1 MKKVFASILC
11 GVLFLSAQA
20 QEKWANQVLF
30 TVADDTVRAD
40 EYMAVYNKNRD
51 IGEDIDPKTPLE
63 YLDLYINFKLKVHDA
78 KELGKDTMPNFL
90 REFRNYR
97 EQLVKPYLSDKDVTN
112 ELVRE
117 AYTRMKFDIRASHI
131 MVKLDKSP
139 SPEDT
144 LVAYNK
150 ALSIRNK
157 IVKDGMSF
165 EALAASSDDTYSAQ
179 RQGDLGFFT
188 VFDMVYPFESAAY
201 TTRMGEISMPVR
213 SQYGYHLVKPTDK
226 RAARGKVTVAHIML
240 IDNDKTTDEQRADV
254 KTKIEEIYSKLEAGE
269 EFETLVRQYSEDKTS
284 IPRGG
289 QLDPFGINKMYPEFE
304 DAAFAITEIGNY
316 TKPVKTPVGWH
327 IIKLIKKDEE
337 LGFEKV
343 QSEIKSKVERDIR
356 AQQSEVSVMKRIKQD
371 YNFKEYPQL
380 YKKAFAQVDEE
391 SYNKGEWKIKKL
403 KNGDVV
409 LFSFDNKEYTIK
421 DFLTFLE
428 SSQTKFR
435 RGSTLDSKL
444 YKAIKEYAD
453 GELLAYEKSRLST
466 KYPEFRLLE
475 REYFEGILLFDLTE
489 EKVWRQAMS
498 DTSGLKA
505 FFAMNGDKYQWPTR
519 YQSYKVDA
527 SSKKI
532 AKKAVKLLKKGKLV
546 AEVLAELNEDSKLDL
561 AIDSGLYSSEE
572 LNLTSVKEMSKAG
585 KSDIEVQNDRYIQAY
600 VLNIEAPRAKTF
612 EESKGKV
619 ISDYQEYLEAQWL
632 EDLKLKYP
640 VQVNQ
645 TVLDKVVSELE

>member
-1 MKKVFASILC
+1 MKKVFVSIFC

-20 QEKWANQVLF
+20 QEKWTDQVLF
-30 TVADDTVRAD
+30 TVADDTVKAD

-117 AYTRMKFDIRASHI
+117 AYTRMKYDIRASHI
-131 MVKLDKSP
+131 MVKLEKNASP
-139 SPEDT
+139 DDT
-144 LVAYNK
+144 LEAYNK

-157 IVKDGMSF
+157 IVKDGMAF
-165 EALAASSDDTYSAQ
+165 ESLAASSDDTYSAK
-179 RQGDLGFFT
+179 REGDLGFFT
-188 VFDMVYPFESAAY
+188 VFDMVYPFETAAY

-226 RAARGKVTVAHIML
+226 RDARGKVTVAHIML
-240 IDNDKTTDEQRADV
+240 IDNDKTTDEQRENV
-254 KTKIEEIYSKLEAGE
+254 KTKIDEIYSKLEAGE

-284 IPRGG
+284 IPRAG

-304 DAAFAITEIGNY
+304 DAAFGLSEVGTYSEPI
-316 TKPVKTPVGWH
+316 KTPVGWH

-337 LGFEKV
+337 LAFEKV
-343 QSEIKSKVERDIR
+343 QSEIKAKVERDIR

-371 YNFKEYPQL
+371 YKFKEYPQR

-391 SYNKGEWKIKKL
+391 SYNKGEWEISKL
-403 KNGDVV
+403 KNADLV
-409 LFSFDNKEYTIK
+409 LFSFANKEYTIK
-421 DFLTFLE
+421 DFLSFLE
-428 SSQTKFR
+428 KSQTKFR
-435 RGSTLDSKL
+435 RGRTLDSKL

-453 GELLAYEKSRLST
+453 NELLAYEKGRLAE

-489 EKVWRQAMS
+489 EMVWRKAMA

-505 FFAMNGDKYQWPTR
+505 FFAMHAEKYQWPTR
-519 YQSYKVDA
+519 YQAYQVDA
-527 SSKKI
+527 STKKI
-532 AKKAVKLLKKGKLV
+532 CKKATKLLKKDKLMS
-546 AEVLAELNEDSKLDL
+546 EILSELNQESKLDL
-561 AIDSGLYSSEE
+561 AIDSGLYTAEE
-572 LNLTSVKEMSKAG
+572 LDLETIVEINEAG
-585 KSDIEVQNDRYIQAY
+585 KSDIEVKNDRYIQAY
-600 VLNIEAPRAKTF
+600 VINIEQPRAKTF
-612 EESKGKV
+612 EEAKGKV
-619 ISDYQEYLEAQWL
+619 ISDYQEFLEEQWL
-632 EDLKLKYP
+632 ETLKLKYE
-640 VQVNQ
+640 VNVNQ
-645 TVLDKVVSELE
+645 EVLDKVVSELE

>member
-1 MKKVFASILC
+1 MKKVFASIFC
-11 GVLFLSAQA
+11 GLLFISAQA
-20 QEKWANQVLF
+20 QEKWADQVLF
-30 TVADDTVRAD
+30 TVADDTVKAD

-63 YLDLYINFKLKVHDA
+63 YLDLYINFKLKVHNA

-117 AYTRMKFDIRASHI
+117 AYTRMKYDIRASHI
-131 MVKLDKSP
+131 MVKLEKNASP
-139 SPEDT
+139 QDT
-144 LVAYNK
+144 LEAYNK

-165 EALAASSDDTYSAQ
+165 ESMAAGSDDTYSAK
-179 RQGDLGFFT
+179 REGDLGFFT
-188 VFDMVYPFESAAY
+188 VFDMVYPFETAAY
-201 TTRMGEISMPVR
+201 TTRIGEISMPVR

-226 RAARGKVTVAHIML
+226 RDARGKVTVSHIML
-240 IDNDKTTDEQRADV
+240 IDNDKTTDEQRANV
-254 KTKIEEIYSKLEAGE
+254 KTKIDEIYSKLEAGE

-304 DAAFAITEIGNY
+304 DAAFAITEIGTY
-316 TKPVKTPVGWH
+316 SKPIKTPVGWH
-327 IIKLIKKDEE
+327 IIKLVKKDEE
-337 LGFEKV
+337 LAFEKV
-343 QSEIKSKVERDIR
+343 QTELKAKVERDIR

-371 YNFKEYPQL
+371 YNFKEYPQR

-391 SYNKGEWKIKKL
+391 SYNKGEWEIKNL
-403 KNGDVV
+403 KNGDLV
-409 LFSFDNKEYTIK
+409 LFSFDGKDYTLK
-421 DFLTFLE
+421 DFLSFLE

-453 GELLAYEKSRLST
+453 NELLNYEKSRLAE

-489 EKVWRQAMS
+489 EMVWRKAMS

-505 FFAMNGDKYQWPTR
+505 FFAMNAENYQWPTR
-519 YQSYKVDA
+519 YQAYQVDA

-532 AKKAVKLLKKGKLV
+532 CKKATKLLKKDKLMS
-546 AEVLAELNEDSKLDL
+546 EILIELNEDSKLDL
-561 AIDSGLYSSEE
+561 AIDSGLYTAQEMDLESISEMDE
-572 LNLTSVKEMSKAG
+572 PG
-585 KSDIEVQNDRYIQAY
+585 KSDIEVKNDRYIQAY

-612 EESKGKV
+612 EEAKGKV
-619 ISDYQEYLEAQWL
+619 ISDYQEFLEEQWL
-632 EDLKLKYP
+632 EDLKLKYS
-640 VQVNQ
+640 VDVNQ
-645 TVLDKVVSELE
+645 AVLDKVVSELE

>member
-498 DTSGLKA
+498 DTNGLKA

>member
-1 MKKVFASILC
+1 MKKVFVSIFC
-11 GVLFLSAQA
+11 VVLFLSAQA
-20 QEKWANQVLF
+20 QEKSANQVLF
-30 TVADDTVRAD
+30 TVVNDTVKAD
-40 EYMAVYNKNRD
+40 EYKAVYNKNRD

-117 AYTRMKFDIRASHI
+117 AYTRMKHDVKASHI
-131 MVKLDKSP
+131 MVKLDKNP
-139 SPEDT
+139 SPDDT

-157 IVKDGMSF
+157 IVKDGISF
-165 EALAASSDDTYSAQ
+165 ESLAASSDDTYSAK
-179 RQGDLGFFT
+179 RVGDLGFFT
-188 VFDMVYPFESAAY
+188 VFGMVYPFETAAY
-201 TTRMGEISMPVR
+201 TTRMGELSMPVR

-226 RAARGKVTVAHIML
+226 REARGKVTVAHIML
-240 IDNDKTTDEQRADV
+240 IDNDKTTDEERENV
-254 KTKIEEIYSKLEAGE
+254 KTRIDEIFAKLDAGE
-269 EFETLVRQYSEDKTS
+269 EFETLVRQYSDDKTS

-304 DAAFAITEIGNY
+304 NTSFGLESLGDYSQPI
-316 TKPVKTPVGWH
+316 KTPVGWH
-327 IIKLIKKDEE
+327 ILKLIKKDEKLSFENVQAE
-337 LGFEKV
+337 LKG
-343 QSEIKSKVERDIR
+343 KVERDVR

-371 YNFKEYPQL
+371 YSFKEFPKL
-380 YKKAFAQVDEE
+380 YQKAFKQVNEE
-391 SYNKGEWKIKKL
+391 SYNKGEWKVENIK
-403 KNGDVV
+403 NADVV
-409 LFSFDNKEYTIK
+409 LFSFADKSYTVK

-428 SSQTKFR
+428 ISQTKFR
-435 RGSTLDSKL
+435 RGNTLDSKL

-453 GELLAYEKSRLST
+453 GELLSYEKSRLSI

-489 EKVWRQAMS
+489 EKVWRKAMS

-505 FFAMNGDKYQWPTR
+505 FFEMNTANYQWPTR
-519 YQSYKVDA
+519 YQAYKVDA

-532 AKKAVKLLKKGKLV
+532 CKKAIKLLKKNKLQADV
-546 AEVLAELNEDSKLDL
+546 INTLTENSKLDL
-561 AIDSGLYSSEE
+561 AIDSGLYTATELELSSINEINE
-572 LNLTSVKEMSKAG
+572 PG
-585 KSDIEVQNDRYIQAY
+585 KTDIEVQNDRYMQGLI
-600 VLNIEAPRAKTF
+600 LNIEAPRAKTF
-612 EESKGKV
+612 DEAKGKV

-632 EDLKLKYP
+632 EDLELKYP
-640 VQVNQ
+640 VKVNQ
-645 TVLDKVVSELE
+645 DVLDKVVSELE

>member
-30 TVADDTVRAD
+30 TVADDTVKAD

-117 AYTRMKFDIRASHI
+117 AYTRMKYDIRASHI

-144 LVAYNK
+144 LAAYNK

-165 EALAASSDDTYSAQ
+165 ESLAASSDDTYSAQ

-201 TTRMGEISMPVR
+201 TTRLGEISMPVR

-226 RAARGKVTVAHIML
+226 REARGKVTVAHIML

-254 KTKIEEIYSKLEAGE
+254 KTKIDEIYSKLEAGE

-304 DAAFAITEIGNY
+304 DAAFAISEIGDY
-316 TKPVKTPVGWH
+316 SKPVKTPVGWH
-327 IIKLIKKDEE
+327 ILKLIKKDEE

-343 QSEIKSKVERDIR
+343 QSEIKAKVERDIR

-380 YKKAFAQVDEE
+380 YKKAFSQVEEE
-391 SYNKGEWKIKKL
+391 SYNKGEWKIKNL
-403 KNGDVV
+403 KNGDLV
-409 LFSFDNKEYTIK
+409 LFSFAKKEYTIK

-428 SSQTKFR
+428 ESQTKFR
-435 RGSTLDSKL
+435 RGSSLDSKL

-505 FFAMNGDKYQWPTR
+505 FFAMNADKYQWPTR

-527 SSKKI
+527 YSKKI
-532 AKKAVKLLKKGKLV
+532 AKKAVKLLKKGKLE

-561 AIDSGLYSSEE
+561 AIDSGLYTSEE
-572 LNLTSVKEMSKAG
+572 LNLASVKEMSKAG

-600 VLNIEAPRAKTF
+600 VINIEAPRAKTF
-612 EESKGKV
+612 EEAKGKV

-640 VQVNQ
+640 VKVNQ

>member
-1 MKKVFASILC
+1 MKKVFASIFC

-20 QEKWANQVLF
+20 QEKLADQVLF
-30 TVADDTVRAD
+30 TVADDTVKAD

-63 YLDLYINFKLKVHDA
+63 YLDLYINFKLKVHNA

-117 AYTRMKFDIRASHI
+117 AYTRMKYDIRASHI
-131 MVKLDKSP
+131 MVKLEKNA

-144 LVAYNK
+144 LEAYNK

-165 EALAASSDDTYSAQ
+165 ESLAASSDDTYSAK
-179 RQGDLGFFT
+179 REGDLGFFT
-188 VFDMVYPFESAAY
+188 VFDMVYPFETAAY
-201 TTRMGEISMPVR
+201 TTRIGEISMPVR

-226 RAARGKVTVAHIML
+226 REARGKVTVSHIML
-240 IDNDKTTDEQRADV
+240 IDNDKTTDEQRANV
-254 KTKIEEIYSKLEAGE
+254 KTKIDEIYSKLEAGE

-304 DAAFAITEIGNY
+304 DAAFAISEIGKY
-316 TKPVKTPVGWH
+316 SEPIKTPVGWH
-327 IIKLIKKDEE
+327 IIKLVKKDEE
-337 LGFEKV
+337 LAFEKV
-343 QSEIKSKVERDIR
+343 QTELKAKVERDIR

-371 YNFKEYPQL
+371 YNFKEYPQR
-380 YKKAFAQVDEE
+380 YKKAFAQVNEE
-391 SYNKGEWKIKKL
+391 SYNKGEWEIKNL
-403 KNGDVV
+403 KNGDLV
-409 LFSFDNKEYTIK
+409 LFSFDNKIYTVK
-421 DFLTFLE
+421 DFLSFLE
-428 SSQTKFR
+428 KSQTKFR

-453 GELLAYEKSRLST
+453 NELLNYEKSRLAE

-489 EKVWRQAMS
+489 EMVWRKAMS
-498 DTSGLKA
+498 DTNGLKA
-505 FFAMNGDKYQWPTR
+505 FFAMNADDYQWPTR
-519 YQSYKVDA
+519 YQAYQVDA

-532 AKKAVKLLKKGKLV
+532 CKKATKLLKKDKLMS
-546 AEVLAELNEDSKLDL
+546 EILTELNEDSKLDL
-561 AIDSGLYSSEE
+561 AIDSGLYTAEE
-572 LNLTSVKEMSKAG
+572 LDVKSVIEMDEPG
-585 KSDIEVQNDRYIQAY
+585 KSDIEVKNDRYIQAY

-612 EESKGKV
+612 EEAKGKV
-619 ISDYQEYLEAQWL
+619 ISDYQEFLEKQWL
-632 EDLKLKYP
+632 EDLKLKYS
-640 VQVNQ
+640 VDVNQ
-645 TVLDKVVSELE
+645 AVLDKVVSELE

>member
-1 MKKVFASILC
+1 MKKVFASIFC
-11 GVLFLSAQA
+11 SVLFLSAQA

-30 TVADDTVRAD
+30 TVSDDTVRAD

-188 VFDMVYPFESAAY
+188 VFDMVYPFETAAY

-304 DAAFAITEIGNY
+304 DAAFAISEIGDY

-453 GELLAYEKSRLST
+453 GELLAYEKSRLAI

-505 FFAMNGDKYQWPTR
+505 FFAMNADKYHWPTR
-519 YQSYKVDA
+519 YQAYKVDA

-532 AKKAVKLLKKGKLV
+532 AKKAVKLLKKGKLE

-585 KSDIEVQNDRYIQAY
+585 KSDIEVQNDRFIQAY

-612 EESKGKV
+612 EEAKGKV